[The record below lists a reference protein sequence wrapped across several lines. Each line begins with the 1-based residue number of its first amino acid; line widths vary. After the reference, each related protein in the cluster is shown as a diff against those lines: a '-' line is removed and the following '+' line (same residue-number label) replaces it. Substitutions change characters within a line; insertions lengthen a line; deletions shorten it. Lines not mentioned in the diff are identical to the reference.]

1 MTTISASIHIW
12 VKTALINFVLMLL
25 GAIVAL
31 NGFDVL
37 WAFAFLFVGTIATIP
52 LLLFIN
58 PIVVL
63 SKRVTQYGIPARMA
77 CLTFHLMLMVL
88 LFYLLASSL
97 TTETIFVKDSVLENH
112 MAGTMVSLMISVYIN
127 RKSLKELYEKNN

>member
-1 MTTISASIHIW
+1 M
-12 VKTALINFVLMLL
+12 LINFVLMLL
-25 GAIVAL
+25 GAIVTFK
-31 NGFDVL
+31 GFAVL
-37 WAFAFLFVGTIATIP
+37 WAFVFLFVGTIATIP

-88 LFYLLASSL
+88 LFYLLASSF
-97 TTETIFVKDSVLENH
+97 TTETIFIKNSLLARH
-112 MAGTMVSLMISVYIN
+112 MASTMVSLMISVYIN
-127 RKSLKELYEKNN
+127 RKSLKELYEGK